1 MDEAEARKY
10 CVTELKKRGNPPGID
25 LDDLTQEY
33 LLAKLEGKNPAI
45 QVAEIIHKEERQ
57 SKRVTTKY
65 RMQLVPG
72 PDDDGM
78 SDDEYGEYLD
88 VEREIED
95 EQRNELLDKLEPKMK
110 KMDGYDP
117 REMEALKIGLA
128 TGTSYRR
135 YRTIGDAL
143 KCTRMQA
150 RYLFLSGLG
159 RLKSLAMPKEIL
171 LALFNE
177 TDEVSEV
184 KEVYRRSGK
193 PRFTRKEKDFFDV
206 A

>member
-1 MDEAEARKY
+1 
-10 CVTELKKRGNPPGID
+10 
-25 LDDLTQEY
+25 
-33 LLAKLEGKNPAI
+33 
-45 QVAEIIHKEERQ
+45 
-57 SKRVTTKY
+57 
-65 RMQLVPG
+65 MQLVPG

-150 RYLFLSGLG
+150 RCC
-159 RLKSLAMPKEIL
+159 
-171 LALFNE
+171 
-177 TDEVSEV
+177 
-184 KEVYRRSGK
+184 
-193 PRFTRKEKDFFDV
+193 
-206 A
+206 